1 MSRYMVTRDSI
12 VEDIVRE
19 CPEMIGPLARFGLVC
34 ISCGEPVWG
43 TLGELAER
51 KGIRNLNDIIQQ
63 INKKITN
70 KNKFD

>member
-1 MSRYMVTRDSI
+1 MVTSDSI

-19 CPEMIGPLARFGLVC
+19 YPEMVGSLARFGLVC

-51 KGIRNLNDIIQQ
+51 KRIGNLNNIIQQ

-70 KNKFD
+70 KNKIE